1 MPQLASGIPSWG
13 DMQHGHRTAQ
23 KFAARCSLGQQTEER
38 ILNGVQPTNADGG
51 ELNALSAMLHRQ
63 GADRLTN

>member
-1 MPQLASGIPSWG
+1 
-13 DMQHGHRTAQ
+13 MQHGHRTAQ